1 MGPITLAVFGAAT
14 VVTGLAVV
22 VEFKK
27 HREMKRL
34 NDLLEMQMRATGVIV
49 DPPDEW
55 DIHNIGGMDRA
66 KRMADDL
73 LRKAGYTKTPPMA
86 DEPEAAS

>member
-27 HREMKRL
+27 HHQMKRL

-49 DPPDEW
+49 DLPNEW
-55 DIHNIGGMDRA
+55 GDDIGLERA

-73 LRKAGYTKTPPMA
+73 LRKTGYTKTPPMA

>member
-27 HREMKRL
+27 HHQMKRL

-49 DPPDEW
+49 DPPNEW
-55 DIHNIGGMDRA
+55 AEDIGLERA

-73 LRKAGYTKTPPMA
+73 LRRAGYTKTPPMA